1 MKIFK
6 ILIIICLFCSCSNP
20 LDKSILEPLE
30 VEELKKVIKSD
41 TTFENLYTKIQTVR
55 ESILENELKQV
66 KWVDLS
72 YQSLL
77 DYKEFRRDTSIWN
90 PLRQKNFKLWKQ
102 ENDTTGFSNKVDSIS
117 NYWKNYFNENDLSNH
132 VKVELV
138 KLDKEY
144 YYSGG
149 LRHVNLG
156 FRLTPLKG
164 KLDQVIFSYNLK
176 PKITEDKNTRLSIS
190 DLLDRNRCL
199 YSRPLYSSKTSYWKC
214 DYSDEDILENKS
226 LTSLKRDY
234 NLNIVVE
241 EIRKNGVNYD
251 KDDIDI
257 PFSIEQLWK
266 EEQITDSYMYDYYK
280 IDIYKEYID
289 SDFIEFWEYYDEKK
303 IKILKEKFPLEFEFE
318 EIIKSKNYD

>member
-1 MKIFK
+1 
-6 ILIIICLFCSCSNP
+6 
-20 LDKSILEPLE
+20 
-30 VEELKKVIKSD
+30 
-41 TTFENLYTKIQTVR
+41 
-55 ESILENELKQV
+55 
-66 KWVDLS
+66 
-72 YQSLL
+72 
-77 DYKEFRRDTSIWN
+77 
-90 PLRQKNFKLWKQ
+90 
-102 ENDTTGFSNKVDSIS
+102 
-117 NYWKNYFNENDLSNH
+117 
-132 VKVELV
+132 
-138 KLDKEY
+138 
-144 YYSGG
+144 
-149 LRHVNLG
+149 
-156 FRLTPLKG
+156 LTPLKG